1 MAANLTANFG
11 ANTSNFSAGVQEIKR
26 QLTSL
31 NTEIEKNKQKIAEA
45 NKELKENQKR
55 LEELNKA
62 TNNGAT
68 ATAEQ
73 AKEMQQLQDAI
84 ARTTAN
90 LGSLRTT
97 QQDLTAQQRTLNRSL
112 QDTQQQANKTAK
124 TSDTLKKNFKDLGK
138 EIAIV
143 STAITGA
150 VTALYKFTA
159 DAAKMADDIN
169 TLATTTGLS
178 TETIQK
184 YTYAADLCDISL
196 ETVAGSIKKLKQAMT
211 SDSKTALFDDL
222 NIKIRDTAGNLRDS
236 ESVFFDV
243 IDALSQIPNE
253 TERDAKAMELLGKS
267 ATELNTIIA
276 DGGANLRKVS
286 ADMAKYILP
295 QSTLDRLNGFGD
307 KIDTISTRW
316 KGISAKMGAEF
327 ADSFDGA
334 FDLVN
339 GLFDGL
345 EDKIANGDFA
355 KFADELAD
363 DLVAVGE
370 TIGNVIKFV
379 WDFKDVIGS
388 AVVSLVSF
396 KAAIAIG
403 NIIDATVTSIKSFTK
418 ATLAAD
424 AAQKTLNATGAA
436 NPYILI
442 ASALAAVIGGLV
454 SFASS
459 AETAAEK
466 TKKLNRDV
474 ENLNEQADKSGEAA
488 KEVQK
493 LTKEY
498 EALYQKTSDN
508 ADAKDRLK
516 QIQDQLITT
525 YGVESDSIDLVNGKY
540 AEQLG
545 ILRQLSS
552 EKSAQYERDVKEAYL
567 KAEESKKNGYTY
579 SFDGISKVDPQYI
592 DWAMYL
598 QKYAGNT
605 IADKTTFYDIGLFNN
620 QKTNLSFSK
629 GTDYDTILSALS
641 NSLDSLSARYGNNV
655 NADLYSAINGA
666 IKDAQLAKANY
677 DSAVK
682 NYNDFYS
689 DTSTQSSVKA
699 NTAWYD
705 RFHAREKNV
714 TPSLTPSQKEEK
726 YDTSVA
732 DLDYQLSMDLITE
745 KEYYAQLTVLR
756 DTYLTEN
763 SEKWKKANIA
773 IHKYNKSLYD
783 GGNSLGSYAE
793 KESNRVT
800 SALEKVEKAYKDTL
814 DAIDKEIEKH
824 DRAKEDE
831 EMQKKID
838 VVQAKLR
845 YEKIDELTKREYEKE
860 LARLEEEKAELLYDR
875 QMADAK
881 SAAEDRYNAAKDLYN
896 NADSNTKAM
905 LDASYTATLTPPSY
919 SELTSAL
926 NSATAAINRL
936 NDTNTGAVNSVS
948 NNTNNNTKN
957 NNKNKINIKI
967 RGIDKAIDNLADE
980 IKKAISSQ
988 I

>member
-11 ANTSNFSAGVQEIKR
+11 ANTSNFTAGVQEIKR

-55 LEELNKA
+55 YEELQKA

-196 ETVAGSIKKLKQAMT
+196 ETVTGSIKKLKQAMT

-286 ADMAKYILP
+286 ADMEKYILP
-295 QSTLDRLNGFGD
+295 QSTLDRLNDFNN
-307 KIDTISTRW
+307 KIDTISARW

-327 ADSFDGA
+327 ADSFNGA

-345 EDKIANGDFA
+345 EDKLANGDFA

-396 KAAIAIG
+396 KTAIAIG

-442 ASALAAVIGGLV
+442 ASALAAVVGGLV
-454 SFASS
+454 SYAANAES
-459 AETAAEK
+459 AADK
-466 TKKLNRDV
+466 TKRLNQEV
-474 ENLNEQADKSGEAA
+474 ENLNQKAEKSREVAKDVQALA
-488 KEVQK
+488 
-493 LTKEY
+493 KEY
-498 EALYQKTSDN
+498 ESLYQQASN
-508 ADAKDRLK
+508 SADAKERLK
-516 QIQDQLITT
+516 AIQDQLVGT
-525 YGVESDSIDLVNGKY
+525 YGTESEKLDLVNGKY
-540 AEQLG
+540 ADQLAILKG
-545 ILRQLSS
+545 ISA
-552 EKSAQYERDVKEAYL
+552 EKAVQAERDAKEAYL
-567 KAEESKKNGYTY
+567 SAQDTLKSGYTY
-579 SFDGISKVDPQYI
+579 SMDGINKGSTQYQ
-592 DWAMYL
+592 DWSFSFY
-598 QKYAGNT
+598 QKNRNIIGSDYDLLNAFDTDNNT
-605 IADKTTFYDIGLFNN
+605 
-620 QKTNLSFSK
+620 QLSFK
-629 GTDYDTILSALS
+629 GGTDYDTILSALTTS
-641 NSLDSLSARYGNNV
+641 LNDLNSKYGNNV
-655 NADLYSAINGA
+655 DAKLYAAINGA
-666 IKDAQLAKANY
+666 IRDVQSAKANY

-682 NYNDFYS
+682 NYNTPA
-689 DTSTQSSVKA
+689 TSTQSSVQA

-726 YDTSVA
+726 YDSSVA

-756 DTYLTEN
+756 DTYLAEN

-783 GGNSLGSYAE
+783 GSNSLGSYAE

-814 DAIDKEIEKH
+814 DAIDAEIEKH

-881 SAAEDRYNAAKDLYN
+881 SAAEDRYNVAKDLYN
-896 NADSNTKAM
+896 SADSNTKAM

-919 SELTSAL
+919 SDLTSAL

-936 NDTNTGAVNSVS
+936 NDINTGAVTSVS
-948 NNTNNNTKN
+948 NSTNNNTTN
-957 NNKNKINIKI
+957 NNKNNININI
-967 RGIDKAIDNLADE
+967 SGIDKAIDNLADE